1 MRSLKLTIPIGELPD
16 WHFATGGLPGVS
28 DADLAAFETGKLS
41 PELHDMILE
50 IACEEIRKLST
61 VDVPGVQEWMSP
73 QRRSN

>member
-1 MRSLKLTIPIGELPD
+1 MSMSIAELPD

-28 DADLAAFETGKLS
+28 DEDMAAFENGKL
-41 PELHDMILE
+41 PAELWDMIIE
-50 IACEEIRKLST
+50 IACDEIRKLAT

>member
-1 MRSLKLTIPIGELPD
+1 MRSLKLTTPIGELPD

-28 DADLAAFETGKLS
+28 DEDMRHFEAGAL
-41 PELHDMILE
+41 PDVCIDAIVE
-50 IACEEIRKLST
+50 IACEEIRKLAT